1 MHREIGDIHTLS
13 VKGLTC
19 FGINS
24 RQAAISRFISPISFR
39 SRMIS
44 SALAPAHTLAA
55 YNSLLLQFASYILQQ
70 EVFSHSLFNGK
81 PSVRLGSLSIVLGR
95 LAIVIPS

>member
-19 FGINS
+19 FRINS

-39 SRMIS
+39 SRMVS

-70 EVFSHSLFNGK
+70 EVFFLIFRLTENRPSGSAASLLFW
-81 PSVRLGSLSIVLGR
+81 
-95 LAIVIPS
+95 AA